1 MNVAGWVAFL
11 GVVITAA
18 VSLLSART
26 SAKATRAAA
35 ERAAAA
41 EALKLQLDAR
51 DSQIESWRK
60 DTEALRVM
68 REEDNAVCERKLAA
82 LRAEISTLKEQWK

>member
-1 MNVAGWVAFL
+1 MNVAGWVTFL
-11 GVVITAA
+11 GIVITAI
-18 VSLLSART
+18 VSLISART

-68 REEDNAVCERKLAA
+68 REEDNAVCERKLEA
-82 LRAEISTLKEQWK
+82 LRAEIAALRGA